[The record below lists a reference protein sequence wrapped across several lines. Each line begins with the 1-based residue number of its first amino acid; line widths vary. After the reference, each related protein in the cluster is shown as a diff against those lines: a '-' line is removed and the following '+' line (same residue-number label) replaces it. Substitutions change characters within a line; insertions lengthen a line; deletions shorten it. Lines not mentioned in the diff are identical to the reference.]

1 MVVYRL
7 IHAKYKNSVLSG
19 IGAEKF
25 GGRWNPIG
33 TRAVYCSESVALALL
48 EYYVHTDNVNLL
60 PKEVVIAKIE
70 FPDRFKI
77 VELDKLPK
85 GWNKYPYPAETT
97 QIFSELVG
105 QQNFFALKVPS
116 AVVGVEH
123 NYILNPLFKDF
134 KKVDIKEFIHLPVDE
149 RLI

>member
-33 TRAVYCSESVALALL
+33 TRAVYCSENVALALL

-77 VELDKLPK
+77 VELNKLPK

-97 QIFSELVG
+97 FTFSELVR

-134 KKVDIKEFIHLPVDE
+134 KKVSIKEFIHLPVDE